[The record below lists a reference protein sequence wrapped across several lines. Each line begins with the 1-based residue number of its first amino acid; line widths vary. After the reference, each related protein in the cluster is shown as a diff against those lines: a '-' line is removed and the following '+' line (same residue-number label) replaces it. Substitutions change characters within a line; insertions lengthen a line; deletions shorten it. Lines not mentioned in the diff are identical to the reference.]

1 MREWKEVIWIL
12 SVFVCSV
19 LSSPCNSKIY
29 DGAFKNLV
37 CVCNATSCDEI
48 EPIGEIG
55 EGKAV
60 VYRSTLDGDRL
71 KRMSMKMGQK
81 LGKDEV
87 VNVTIS
93 IDASERFQ
101 QIFGFGGAFTD
112 SAGEQLFAV
121 SEKVQEQI
129 INSYFGEYGLEYNVG
144 RVPIA
149 SCDFSTHEYS
159 YDDVGEDFE
168 LKHFGL
174 AEEDLKLKIPFIQKA
189 IEKTKGKLQL
199 FASPWSAPGWMKT
212 TGRMRG
218 GGAMRN
224 DTRVYEA
231 YSNYFI
237 KFFEAYS
244 SHSIPFWGLTIQNE
258 PSTGA
263 DMTWRWQTMNY
274 TAETMRDFLKNYL
287 GPKLKGNKLTESLKV
302 MILDDG
308 RGLLP
313 GWADTIFND
322 TESTKYA
329 DGIAVHWYGNLY
341 SPAVL
346 LDIAQR
352 HHPDKFIFGT
362 EACAG
367 YAIHHGPIMGDWFTA
382 ENYASDII
390 SDLNHHFIGWTDWN
404 LILDEKGG
412 PTWVNNFVDAPII
425 ACAGY
430 FGHHG
435 PIMGDWF
442 RAESYA
448 DDILTDLNHHVTGWT
463 DWNLCLDETGGPN
476 WAYNVVDA
484 PIIVNRTAKEFY
496 KQPMFYALGHFS
508 KFLPRGSTRVFT
520 KVDGNLAVSAVSVV
534 IEGGQ
539 RVTVMLSKSSN
550 SLLTRVVDSAT
561 GYSLVLTLPPRSIH
575 TVIWNKRK

>member
-1 MREWKEVIWIL
+1 MREWKEIIWIL

-19 LSSPCNSKIY
+19 RSSPCNSKIY

-55 EGKAV
+55 DGKAV

-129 INSYFGEYGLEYNVG
+129 INAYFGENGLEYNVG

-174 AEEDLKLKIPFIQKA
+174 AEEDLKLK
-189 IEKTKGKLQL
+189 KTKGKLQL

-224 DTRVYEA
+224 DKRVYEA
-231 YSNYFI
+231 YANYFI

-274 TAETMRDFLKNYL
+274 TAETMRDFLKDYL

-346 LDIAQR
+346 LDITQR

-362 EACAG
+362 E
-367 YAIHHGPIMGDWFTA
+367 
-382 ENYASDII
+382 
-390 SDLNHHFIGWTDWN
+390 
-404 LILDEKGG
+404 
-412 PTWVNNFVDAPII
+412 

-484 PIIVNRTAKEFY
+484 PIIVNRTAQEFY

-539 RVTVMLSKSSN
+539 RATVILSKSSN

-575 TVIWNKRK
+575 TIIWNKRK

>member
-1 MREWKEVIWIL
+1 M
-12 SVFVCSV
+12 
-19 LSSPCNSKIY
+19 
-29 DGAFKNLV
+29 V
-37 CVCNATSCDEI
+37 CVCNATFCDEI
-48 EPIGEIG
+48 EPVGKIED
-55 EGKAV
+55 GKAV
-60 VYRSTLDGDRL
+60 VYRSSLDGDRL
-71 KRMSMKMGQK
+71 KKLSVKMKENIEK
-81 LGKDEV
+81 EEI

-93 IDASERFQ
+93 IDAREHFQ

-112 SAGEQLFAV
+112 SAGEQLVAV
-121 SEKVQEQI
+121 SEQLQEQI
-129 INSYFGEYGLEYNVG
+129 INAYFGERGLEYNVG
-144 RVPIA
+144 RVPMA
-149 SCDFSTHEYS
+149 SSDFSTHEYS
-159 YDDVGEDFE
+159 YDDHDEDFD
-168 LKHFGL
+168 LKHFSL
-174 AEEDLKLKIPFIQKA
+174 TAEDFKLKIPFIQRA
-189 IEKTKGKLQL
+189 IKKSKGQLQL

-218 GGAMRN
+218 GGAMRS
-224 DTRVYEA
+224 DDRVYRSYA
-231 YSNYFI
+231 NYFT

-244 SHSIPFWGLTIQNE
+244 NHSIPFWGVTIQNE

-263 DMTWRWQTMNY
+263 DMSWKWQTMNF
-274 TAETMRDFLKNYL
+274 TAETMRDFLKEYL
-287 GPKLKGNKLTESLKV
+287 GPQLKGNKLTESLKV

-322 TESTKYA
+322 TKSSKYA

-346 LDIAQR
+346 LDITQR
-352 HHPDKFIFGT
+352 RHPDKFIFGT
-362 EACAG
+362 E
-367 YAIHHGPIMGDWFTA
+367 
-382 ENYASDII
+382 
-390 SDLNHHFIGWTDWN
+390 
-404 LILDEKGG
+404 
-412 PTWVNNFVDAPII
+412 

-484 PIIVNRTAKEFY
+484 PIIVNRTAQEFY

-508 KFLPRGSTRVFT
+508 KFFPRGSTRVFT
-520 KVDGNLAVSAVSVV
+520 KVEGNLAVSATSVL
-534 IEGGQ
+534 IETGQ
-539 RVTVMLSKSSN
+539 RATVILSKASS
-550 SLLTRVVDSAT
+550 SLLCRVVDSST
-561 GYSLVLTLPPRSIH
+561 GYSLVLNLPPRSIH
-575 TVIWNKRK
+575 TVIWNKKK

>member
-1 MREWKEVIWIL
+1 MKRLKEVIWIL
-12 SVFVCSV
+12 LISICTGTST
-19 LSSPCNSKIY
+19 PCNPKVY

-37 CVCNATSCDEI
+37 CVCNATLCDEI

-71 KRMSMKMGQK
+71 KRMSMKMKEK
-81 LGKDEV
+81 LGKEET

-112 SAGEQLFAV
+112 SAGDQLAAV
-121 SEKVQEQI
+121 SEKLQDQI
-129 INSYFGEYGLEYNVG
+129 LNSYFGENGLEYNVG
-144 RVPIA
+144 RVPMA

-159 YDDVGEDFE
+159 YDDVKDDFE
-168 LKHFGL
+168 LKHFAL
-174 AEEDLKLKIPFIQKA
+174 ADEDLKLKIPFIQKA
-189 IEKTKGKLQL
+189 MEKTKGKLQL
-199 FASPWSAPGWMKT
+199 FASPWSAPGWMKV

-224 DTRVYEA
+224 DEKVYKA
-231 YSNYFI
+231 YANYFV

-274 TAETMRDFLKNYL
+274 TAETMRDFLKDFL
-287 GPKLKGNKLTESLKV
+287 GPQLKGNKLTEPLKV
-302 MILDDG
+302 MVLDDG

-322 TESTKYA
+322 TEANKYA

-346 LDIAQR
+346 LDITQR

-367 YAIHHGPIMGDWFTA
+367 YAVHHGPIMGDWFTA

-404 LILDEKGG
+404 LCLDEKGG
-412 PTWVNNFVDAPII
+412 PNWANNFVDSPII

-484 PIIVNRTAKEFY
+484 PIIVNRTAQEFY

-520 KVDGNLAVSAVSVV
+520 KVEGNLAVSATSVV

-539 RVTVMLSKSSN
+539 RATVILSKSSS
-550 SLLTRVVDSAT
+550 SLMTRVVDSAT
-561 GYSLVLTLPPRSIH
+561 GYSLVLNLPPRSIH